1 MLGRYVQEVMPI
13 PTESVYH
20 VSYNCRSSLCW
31 DCMCRKLCQYL
42 PSQYITF
49 LIIAGVACWD
59 GMCRKLCRYLP
70 SQYITFLIIAGV
82 AYVGTVCAG
91 SYADTYRVSISRDAD
106 FNVAHTAAHELA
118 HG

>member
-1 MLGRYVQEVMPI
+1 MLGLYVQEVMLI
-13 PTESVYH
+13 PTVSVYH

-31 DCMCRKLCQYL
+31 EVMPIPTVSVYHVSYSCRSSL
-42 PSQYITF
+42 
-49 LIIAGVACWD
+49 CWD

-91 SYADTYRVSISRDAD
+91 SYADTYRVSISR
-106 FNVAHTAAHELA
+106 FL
-118 HG
+118 